1 MSACDDHGHN
11 HGHGH
16 GHGVA
21 ALPRTAAVIRTLW
34 IVLVLNALMFFIEG
48 AAGILA
54 HSTALQADSLDLFGD
69 SVAYGLSIYVA
80 ARSVRWRAA
89 AGMAKGLAM
98 GALGLGIA
106 VTALV
111 RLFVAEVPH
120 AGAIGTVGA
129 LALVVNVVCAV
140 LLYRHRN
147 GDSNLRSVW
156 LCSRNDAIG
165 NLAVIAAGVG
175 VAGFGSPLPDLAVGL
190 VLAGL
195 QLSSAYSIITQAR
208 RELRAAPTAA

>member
-1 MSACDDHGHN
+1 MSACDDDHGHD
-11 HGHGH
+11 HGHD
-16 GHGVA
+16 HGVA

-54 HSTALQADSLDLFGD
+54 HSTALQADSLDFFGD
-69 SVAYGLSIYVA
+69 SVAYGLSLYVA
-80 ARSVRWRAA
+80 ARSLRWRAA

-165 NLAVIAAGVG
+165 NVAVMVAALGV
-175 VAGFGSPLPDLAVGL
+175 FGTGSGWPDLAVAAVMG
-190 VLAGL
+190 VLAL
-195 QLSSAYSIITQAR
+195 
-208 RELRAAPTAA
+208 TAARSVIQQAWAELQPVPPLA